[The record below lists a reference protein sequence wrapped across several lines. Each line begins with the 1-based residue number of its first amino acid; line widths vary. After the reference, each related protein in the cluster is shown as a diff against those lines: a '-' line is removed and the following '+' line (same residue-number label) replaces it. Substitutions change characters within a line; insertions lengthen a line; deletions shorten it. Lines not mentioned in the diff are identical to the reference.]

1 MVVIMATAVPGD
13 QKPRSEIIRPEI
25 TRLPKLTWRRLLFR
39 RLLIRLA
46 RVVVWIGTRTQ
57 AKGLENLP
65 QQGPAVIVSNHLGDA
80 DVVVGLAFA
89 ASNVEVL
96 AKSELYDFFLLG
108 WLMDTYGVIWV
119 HRGQPDKKALRAA
132 LQALAEGR
140 MIAIAPEGRESLT
153 GELEEGTGGA
163 AYLAL
168 KSDAPVIPVTFTGSE
183 NRRVFWNI
191 KHLRRTNITITVG
204 APFRLK
210 QLRTLKE
217 SILFGTEAIM
227 KILARQL
234 PPSYRGA
241 YAPLVED

>member
-1 MVVIMATAVPGD
+1 
-13 QKPRSEIIRPEI
+13 R
-25 TRLPKLTWRRLLFR
+25 RRLVFR

-46 RVVVWIGTRTQ
+46 GVVVWIGTRTQ

-96 AKSELYDFFLLG
+96 AKAELYDFFLLG

-183 NRRVFWNI
+183 NRRVFRNI

-234 PPSYRGA
+234 PPS
-241 YAPLVED
+241 